1 MVNHIANA
9 TRIMLDNYVRLKFVN
24 QVALQMEVHVTLIM
38 ENVRT
43 AQQSVT
49 EKHANIYIAGGT
61 EAITLPTCVTIMENA
76 TKLLVYV
83 LVS

>member
-1 MVNHIANA
+1 
-9 TRIMLDNYVRLKFVN
+9 
-24 QVALQMEVHVTLIM
+24 VTLIM